1 MLKHCVFLNFK
12 SNVTKSKQ
20 FELIKSLSSLK
31 NKIDGIVDFDYGNN
45 LDFELSSDFNLFYL
59 CCLLKKTFHQL
70 NIPLTIVKSGGIADN
85 KRQQVYSENISI
97 MKMHNKI
104 KNILKIYILKIFQ
117 SFKDLFKLLLP
128 QRLINILLKM
138 KYNKR
143 II

>member
-1 MLKHCVFLNFK
+1 
-12 SNVTKSKQ
+12 
-20 FELIKSLSSLK
+20 
-31 NKIDGIVDFDYGNN
+31 
-45 LDFELSSDFNLFYL
+45 
-59 CCLLKKTFHQL
+59 
-70 NIPLTIVKSGGIADN
+70 
-85 KRQQVYSENISI
+85 
-97 MKMHNKI
+97 MHNKI